1 MTSVT
6 DKSLND
12 GTQACGPEALY
23 EKVQE
28 LVSMDAE
35 ERKAVFAARRAKVLD
50 DKIDCAKFLTW
61 FIEEY
66 PSSVVE
72 VRGADDSFWKRFK

>member
-1 MTSVT
+1 MSR

-35 ERKAVFAARRAKVLD
+35 ERKAVF
-50 DKIDCAKFLTW
+50 
-61 FIEEY
+61 
-66 PSSVVE
+66 S
-72 VRGADDSFWKRFK
+72 